1 MWGEPQS
8 SSSSPI
14 SEPAWEDILA
24 GEGGFQSRAQ
34 FESWGHHFFA
44 NWTCTS
50 TDNGGAGES
59 SQSPLTTVDLS
70 SHPGALGPPDDP
82 SNLFNTSKCHGVWV
96 CFLRAPL
103 LGILEAYSMRTGSA
117 DGCWHPDTPGPSY
130 IFT

>member
-59 SQSPLTTVDLS
+59 SQSPLIGHV
-70 SHPGALGPPDDP
+70 PPWIMGEP
-82 SNLFNTSKCHGVWV
+82 ASRH
-96 CFLRAPL
+96 RAPL
-103 LGILEAYSMRTGSA
+103 PRWIALAILGLWDPQT
-117 DGCWHPDTPGPSY
+117 TPR
-130 IFT
+130 IFLTPPNATESGFAFFVHLYWVFWRHTR